1 VFSERAIDKKPASP
15 PIAVTTTV
23 KAAVVVE
30 ATTNIDDKPNKVL
43 YKVKATHKYTAEDTD
58 ELSFEGGELI
68 SVVQPDDPD
77 DLVSL
82 HSMTINLCDY
92 FRMKAG

>member
-1 VFSERAIDKKPASP
+1 MFSERAIDKKPASP
-15 PIAVTTTV
+15 PIADTTTV
-23 KAAVVVE
+23 KAPVVVVE
-30 ATTNIDDKPNKVL
+30 TTTNIDDKPNKVL

-82 HSMTINLCDY
+82 HLMTIDL
-92 FRMKAG
+92 